1 MRSFSMS
8 QITFFLSAV
17 ASAGWFCGTDL
28 HHEFR
33 PSPAAGVAAEAGK
46 EMSACLWDFSL

>member
-1 MRSFSMS
+1 MHSSSIS

-17 ASAGWFCGTDL
+17 ASAGWFCGPDL
-28 HHEFR
+28 YHEFR
-33 PSPAAGVAAEAGK
+33 PSPAAGVAAKAGK